1 MGDKKAP
8 RILVVDDDQ
17 DILDLL
23 NYNLWKEGYKVKV
36 VDESKRAVEAACSF
50 HPDLIVLDLMMP
62 HPNGIEICRELRG
75 LKEFESVYIFF
86 LTAKS
91 EPYYQQAALSSGA
104 DDYIEKVMGLR
115 SLTQKI
121 SAVLKRNFIIRKSE
135 SQITVENLT
144 LDRKGFMAKL
154 NNNQVALSRTE
165 FELLFFILQNKRKA
179 LNRSALLKYLW
190 GSEVFLSET
199 TLEAHI
205 SNITSKMGYPIIQLN
220 ENGYFEL
227 FLQGSS
233 SNSNTRANSS

>member
-8 RILVVDDDQ
+8 RVLVVDDDQ

-36 VDESKRAVEAACSF
+36 VEESKKAVEVACSF

-62 HPNGIEICRELRG
+62 HPNGISICRELRSI
-75 LKEFESVYIFF
+75 KEFESVYIFF

-91 EPYYQQAALSSGA
+91 EPYYQQAALSCGA

-135 SQITVENLT
+135 SQVAIGNLT
-144 LDRKGFMAKL
+144 LDRKGFVATVD
-154 NNNQVALSRTE
+154 NHQVQLTRTE
-165 FELLFFILQNKRKA
+165 FDLLFFVLQNRRKV

-190 GSEVFLSET
+190 GSEIFLSDT

-205 SNITSKMGYPIIQLN
+205 SNIAEKIGYPVIQLN
-220 ENGYFEL
+220 ESGYFEL
-227 FLQGSS
+227 CIQDSS
-233 SNSNTRANSS
+233 KNSNT